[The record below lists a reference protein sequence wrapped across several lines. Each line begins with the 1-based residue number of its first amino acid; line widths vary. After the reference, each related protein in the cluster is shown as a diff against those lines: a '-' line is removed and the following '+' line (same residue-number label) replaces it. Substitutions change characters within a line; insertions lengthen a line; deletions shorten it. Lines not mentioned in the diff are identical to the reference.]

1 VKVFTHNF
9 NPNSNSGPNK
19 FTRTLFNELIKDK
32 KIKISSQQ
40 EADVEFCLIQQQV
53 HKVKPMVLRLDG
65 IWFNSDQD
73 YNRQNA
79 PIKFSYQN
87 ADAVVFQSNF
97 NKKLTESWFG
107 EHKNS
112 HVIHNAADLD
122 LIKAANLNY
131 WDKKFGKDTEVW
143 SCASSWRPHKR
154 LNENIRY
161 FLDFAPKDAIF
172 AIAGVIGMEGPFIQI
187 PNDKRIVLMGEL
199 DYMSLL
205 SLYKRSS
212 TFVHLAYLDHCPNVV
227 VDAQAAGCKIICSS
241 TGGTSEIANNG
252 IVIQEETWNFKPI
265 KLYEPPSMKWVTV
278 EKKVEYEEKEKLSI
292 VNCAKKYLNI
302 MRSII

>member
-1 VKVFTHNF
+1 MKVFTHNF

>member
-1 VKVFTHNF
+1 
-9 NPNSNSGPNK
+9 
-19 FTRTLFNELIKDK
+19 
-32 KIKISSQQ
+32 
-40 EADVEFCLIQQQV
+40 
-53 HKVKPMVLRLDG
+53 
-65 IWFNSDQD
+65 
-73 YNRQNA
+73 
-79 PIKFSYQN
+79 
-87 ADAVVFQSNF
+87 
-97 NKKLTESWFG
+97 
-107 EHKNS
+107 
-112 HVIHNAADLD
+112 VIHNAADLD